1 MVETQG
7 FPVVEAGTLGEIV
20 PVNYGPRPEI
30 YGTMK
35 EIQKGY
41 MPQQGRI
48 IFVSSH
54 GWQTMEM
61 LDMLGRVLYRESF
74 FVRRAKP

>member
-1 MVETQG
+1 MVGTQG

-41 MPQQGRI
+41 MPQQRKGRFCVFPWLANHGNAGHAGAG
-48 IFVSSH
+48 FVP
-54 GWQTMEM
+54 GKLFRKE
-61 LDMLGRVLYRESF
+61 G
-74 FVRRAKP
+74 